1 MPALADHS
9 LHDLL
14 EQVAAERPA
23 PGGGSSAAWA
33 CALGAGLVEMAAGF
47 ADMGEM
53 RTRAGELR
61 ARALQL
67 AERELHSYEPVLE
80 ALRLPADDAGRAAR
94 VDAALSDA
102 AEAPLAVAE
111 AAAEV
116 AELAARA
123 ARDGN
128 ERLEGDA
135 IAGTLLAEAAARA
148 AVELV
153 EINLAERP
161 DDERRAAARELAE
174 RAWTAREK
182 ALS

>member
-1 MPALADHS
+1 MPALADYS

-47 ADMGEM
+47 ADLGEM
-53 RTRAGELR
+53 RARAGELR
-61 ARALQL
+61 ARALEL
-67 AERELHSYEPVLE
+67 AERELQSYEPVLE
-80 ALRLPADDAGRAAR
+80 ALRQPDDAAGL
-94 VDAALSDA
+94 DAALSQA
-102 AEAPLAVAE
+102 AEAPLAIAR

-116 AELAARA
+116 AELAAQA

-135 IAGTLLAEAAARA
+135 ITGALLAEAAARA
-148 AVELV
+148 AAELV

-161 DDERRAAARELAE
+161 DDERRAAAREAVQ
-174 RAWTAREK
+174 RAWQAREA
-182 ALS
+182 ALT